1 MTSTAATDL
10 IFGLTRVVG
19 LPALT
24 EQAGAP
30 LAAEDIAQ
38 IVTEADR
45 FCTEV
50 LQPDALAADRVGAV
64 YANGVVTTPPT
75 YPAAYAKWVEGGWQ
89 SLSAPEAHGGQGL
102 PAALWIA
109 MTELGMAADTS
120 FMLGPL
126 LTAGAIDCLV
136 HYATPDQAAR
146 WLPRMVSGEW
156 TGAMCLTEPNAGSD
170 LGVLRTRAEPLG
182 NGKYALHGQKIFIT
196 WGEHDCTDNIVY
208 LVLAR
213 LPDAPPGSR
222 GISLFVATKLREDG
236 SRNELRCGGIEH
248 KLGIH
253 GSPTCV
259 MLFEGAEAEMVG
271 EPNRGL
277 NAMFAMMN
285 NARMGVGTQGVAHG
299 AAALR
304 LAEAY
309 AADRVQSGRVIAEH
323 PDVARMLTEMRAVT
337 LAGRLLA
344 LETAICVDRHALLG
358 DAGALSRQALLT
370 PILKAW
376 CTDRGVETASTG
388 VQVHGGMG
396 FIEETGAARMLRD
409 ARIAPI
415 YEGTN
420 GIQAIDLLVRK
431 VAKDGG
437 AEMRA
442 LLDEVRRTADA
453 RLRAAADRL
462 DAATTLVLDAQ
473 GRDADAAQSVAV
485 AYLEAAGW
493 LLGGWMLARAA
504 AEDAA
509 AYGAL
514 ADFYLRRLLPRCAGR
529 IAEIEG
535 ALAA

>member
-24 EQAGAP
+24 EAAGAP
-30 LAAEDIAQ
+30 LSAADIAQ

-50 LQPDALAADRVGAV
+50 LLPGAQAADRAGAV
-64 YANGVVTTPPT
+64 YANGVVTTP
-75 YPAAYAKWVEGGWQ
+75 YRDAYARWIEGGWQ
-89 SLSAPEAHGGQGL
+89 SLAAPAEHGGQGL
-102 PAALWIA
+102 PASLWTA

-136 HYATPDQAAR
+136 HHAKPDQAAR
-146 WLPRMVSGEW
+146 WLPSMVSGEW
-156 TGAMCLTEPNAGSD
+156 TGAMCLTEPGAGSD

-182 NGKYALHGQKIFIT
+182 NGRYALHGEKIFIT
-196 WGEHDCTDNIVY
+196 WGDHDCTDNILY

-213 LPDAPPGSR
+213 LPDAPPGSK
-222 GISLFVATKLREDG
+222 GISLFACTKLKDDG
-236 SRNELRCGGIEH
+236 SRNALRAGGIER
-248 KLGIH
+248 KMGIH
-253 GSPTCV
+253 ASPTCV
-259 MLFEGAEAEMVG
+259 MLFEGAEAELVG
-271 EPNRGL
+271 EPHRGL
-277 NAMFAMMN
+277 PAMFAMMN
-285 NARMGVGTQGVAHG
+285 NARLGVGTQGVAHG

-309 AADRVQSGRVIAEH
+309 AEQRVQGGRPIAQH
-323 PDVARMLTEMRAVT
+323 ADVARMLMEMRATT
-337 LAGRLLA
+337 LAARLLA
-344 LETAICVDRHALLG
+344 LETALCVDRHALTG
-358 DAGALSRQALLT
+358 DPAALERLALLT

-388 VQVHGGMG
+388 IQVHGGMG
-396 FIEETGAARMLRD
+396 FVEDAGAAQVLRD

-431 VAKDGG
+431 LAKDGG
-437 AEMRA
+437 AGMR
-442 LLDEVRRTADA
+442 LLIAEVQRLPDA
-453 RLRAAADRL
+453 RLRAAASTL
-462 DAATTLVLDAQ
+462 AEATAAVLDAQ

-485 AYLEAAGW
+485 AYLDAAGW
-493 LLGGWMLARAA
+493 VLGGWMVARAA
-504 AEDAA
+504 AEEPA
-509 AYGAL
+509 AYGPVAE
-514 ADFYLRRLLPRCAGR
+514 FYLRRLLPRAGGR
-529 IAEIEG
+529 AAEIAG